1 MFRVTPPMLNPPAE
15 PVKLAAAAGG
25 VNAGLVS
32 SRVAGGVPAA
42 PAASPAVSTTQTL
55 DLAWQ
60 GPATVKA
67 GDEFTVTVDA
77 STAIGLSGAELQ
89 LLFDPSVLTV
99 VSVTE
104 GELMRSENAQTVF
117 SERSDA
123 TAGRI
128 YVGVRRSAPSGALG
142 TGSLLAVK
150 FRATGKEGAT
160 QVHIATAVPTVAGG
174 GTIPVKGA
182 GPLQLRVAAK

>member
-1 MFRVTPPMLNPPAE
+1 M
-15 PVKLAAAAGG
+15 
-25 VNAGLVS
+25 
-32 SRVAGGVPAA
+32 
-42 PAASPAVSTTQTL
+42 
-55 DLAWQ
+55 
-60 GPATVKA
+60 
-67 GDEFTVTVDA
+67 TVDA
-77 STAIGLSGAELQ
+77 STKVGLSGAELQ

-99 VSVTE
+99 VGVTE

-142 TGSLLAVK
+142 TGSLLEVK

-160 QVHIATAVPTVAGG
+160 QVHIATAVPTLAGG